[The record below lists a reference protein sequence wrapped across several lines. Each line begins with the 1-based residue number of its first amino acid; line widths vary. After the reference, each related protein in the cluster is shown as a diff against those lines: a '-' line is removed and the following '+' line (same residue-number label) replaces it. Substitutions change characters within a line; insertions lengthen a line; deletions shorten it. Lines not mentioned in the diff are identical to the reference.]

1 MRTLFLFIFMI
12 NFAEA
17 FAVKSMQEINAKNI
31 IRQEFEESCGA
42 ASLANLINYFQLKQL
57 NEQDVLDM
65 ISNKTDM
72 LSFKELQNIAK
83 SLGYT
88 ADGFRL
94 TRDILEQTSY
104 PILVR
109 IEDDPRFPH
118 FVVIINYSGDF
129 IKILD
134 PNFGEYISSKKEFY
148 SIWDRDNSGGY
159 ALLIG
164 KDNVKPEVGGLNFPT
179 SIFFGK

>member
-1 MRTLFLFIFMI
+1 M
-12 NFAEA
+12 
-17 FAVKSMQEINAKNI
+17 V
-31 IRQEFEESCGA
+31 
-42 ASLANLINYFQLKQL
+42 
-57 NEQDVLDM
+57 
-65 ISNKTDM
+65 
-72 LSFKELQNIAK
+72 
-83 SLGYT
+83 
-88 ADGFRL
+88 FRL

>member
-88 ADGFRL
+88 ADGF
-94 TRDILEQTSY
+94 
-104 PILVR
+104 
-109 IEDDPRFPH
+109 
-118 FVVIINYSGDF
+118 
-129 IKILD
+129 
-134 PNFGEYISSKKEFY
+134 
-148 SIWDRDNSGGY
+148 
-159 ALLIG
+159 
-164 KDNVKPEVGGLNFPT
+164 
-179 SIFFGK
+179 